1 MCGGLRLVA
10 NGGNMLRNFCVAP
23 AAKIMEYIAC

>member
-1 MCGGLRLVA
+1 MITFGY
-10 NGGNMLRNFCVAP
+10 MLRNFCVAP